1 MVKDGDEMPDE
12 YVCKDFHYGTIDDD
26 VPVIDIPVVDLKVLT
41 SSSACGR
48 EELGKLRSALS
59 SSGYFQAINS
69 GIEESLVDE
78 VRKVS
83 RQFFDLSME
92 EKQKYGR
99 APDNTEGYGNDMVL
113 SENVLPENQTLDWTD
128 RLYLLVHPEDERK
141 LKYWPENPK
150 SFRVILEEYSNR
162 LKLIAEEL
170 LRSTARSM
178 NLPDDR
184 FLRLYGDRPVMYAR
198 FSFYPPCP
206 RPKLVHGLKP
216 HADGSAITILL
227 QDKEVG
233 GLQILKDDKWYRVPI
248 MPYALLVNIGDQV
261 EERIT
266 VAMFCSPESGSEIE
280 PVEEIIDDKRP
291 KLYKTVKDYTA
302 TYFQY
307 FQQGK
312 RPIHAVK
319 I

>member
-1 MVKDGDEMPDE
+1 MAGLSPITADIGCKPVQEMVKDGDEMPDE

-48 EELGKLRSALS
+48 EELRKLRSALS

-69 GIEESLVDE
+69 GSEESLVDE
-78 VRKVS
+78 VCKVS
-83 RQFFDLSME
+83 RQFFDLSMD

-128 RLYLLVHPEDERK
+128 RLYLLVHPEDKRK
-141 LKYWPENPK
+141 LKCWPENPK
-150 SFRVILEEYSNR
+150 SF
-162 LKLIAEEL
+162 
-170 LRSTARSM
+170 
-178 NLPDDR
+178 
-184 FLRLYGDRPVMYAR
+184 RPVMYAR

-206 RPKLVHGLKP
+206 RPKLIHGLKP
-216 HADGSAITILL
+216 YADGSAITILL

-261 EERIT
+261 EIMSNGLLKSPVDRAVTNSEKERIT
-266 VAMFCSPESGSEIE
+266 VAMFCSPEFGSEIE
-280 PVEEIIDDKRP
+280 PVEELIDDKMP

-312 RPIHAVK
+312 RPIDAVK